1 MLIYEHTIHPAK
13 HPSYGSH
20 LLNGAQDPVALGFD
34 LCKLWVFEKRRPMY
48 EVACLT
54 TGGLTI
60 GDMPAA
66 DPEQG
71 VNLIS
76 IGSRFA
82 YGMFSK
88 DMDQGSLRLGGA

>member
-1 MLIYEHTIHPAK
+1 
-13 HPSYGSH
+13 
-20 LLNGAQDPVALGFD
+20 
-34 LCKLWVFEKRRPMY
+34 MY